1 MIVVVE
7 KTPSSSELDEL
18 TAQLRTVTAA
28 DQRLD
33 KSNVRIWFQNRRREQ
48 RQMTSSSMSSAAAAT
63 NDVRGCRQWSV
74 SSVGHGQWPASGDT
88 VMEAVMR
95 LGRYCSAP
103 RDITNHFDC

>member
-1 MIVVVE
+1 
-7 KTPSSSELDEL
+7 
-18 TAQLRTVTAA
+18 
-28 DQRLD
+28 
-33 KSNVRIWFQNRRREQ
+33 
-48 RQMTSSSMSSAAAAT
+48 
-63 NDVRGCRQWSV
+63 V